1 MAHDGSVIIDIDG
14 DDSKFKS
21 KLASLGKTAIK
32 GATVAVTAASGALA
46 GLGAYAIK
54 VGSAFETAMS
64 DVSATMQISESDIE
78 NCTGAYKVL
87 HDAAIEAGATTK
99 YSATEA
105 AEALNYLALAGYD
118 AQTAASVLPSVL
130 NLAAASGMDLA
141 AASDMATDAMA
152 ALGIEASNENLT
164 AFGDQMAMTAAKAN
178 TSVGQLGEA
187 ILTVGATANNL
198 AGGTT
203 ELNAALGVLANRG
216 TKGSEAGTA
225 LRNIILSLMAPTDQA
240 AEAMKSL
247 GLSVTD
253 AEGNMRP
260 LNDIMNDMSAG
271 LSEMTSA
278 ESAQWL
284 NTVFNK
290 TDLAD
295 VQNLMAGCGEEFN
308 NLVDNIEKSGGAM
321 QDMADTKANN
331 LKGAID
337 SLKSRAE
344 TLGIAFYESVDN
356 PIKDVVNSAAD
367 ALGSLTEAFNE
378 GGLEGMFLKLGSL
391 ATDAAQALIANAPA
405 IASAAGRIISSF
417 GSGLAAA
424 LPELTACAVSMINSL
439 ADGIRQNL
447 PQMIPA
453 AMEALVSFSG
463 GLRKNVGQIVD
474 AGLNLITVLAESLI
488 ANLPVFIETVPEII
502 TNIAGIINDN
512 APKLLETGLE
522 IIGALAQGLIQAIP
536 TLVANIPQIIQAIVA
551 VFSAFNWIQLG
562 QLIVNGVKAGATAL
576 GGALKSIGQNAI
588 NAFKSINWANAGTAA
603 CNFIHNAITG
613 AAGLIG
619 NALRAVGTKGL
630 SAFRSINWASVGQ
643 AAINFIKSAISG
655 AAGLVVSALRSVGTR
670 GMQAFTSI
678 DWAYVGK
685 NIISGIVRGI
695 SGAASAL
702 FNTLRNLASN
712 ALNAAKNAL
721 GIKSPSKKFR
731 EEVGRWIPEGIA
743 KGVDDNADAV
753 QESIKEAVDPGVIT
767 RDVQDNIAAINQKL
781 AAAVNSE
788 MLRVSATISGGQTGG
803 TAPSP
808 TGDRKTVIIDY
819 HPEQKFDEPTSL
831 RSMDEH
837 NRRSAR
843 GLEKVIANA

>member
-1 MAHDGSVIIDIDG
+1 MATENGSVIIKITG
-14 DDSKFKS
+14 DDDEFKKKVDGLGDAAES
-21 KLASLGKTAIK
+21 GLGKLKNAAKKAAI
-32 GATVAVTAASGALA
+32 VAGGALLA
-46 GLGAYAIK
+46 IGGYAIK
-54 VGSAFETAMS
+54 VGSDFEYAMS
-64 DVSATMQISESDIE
+64 DVSATMQISQEDIE
-78 NCTGAYKVL
+78 NCTGAYKLL
-87 HDAAIEAGATTK
+87 HNAAIEAGATTK

-152 ALGIEASNENLT
+152 ALGIEATNENLT

-178 TSVGQLGEA
+178 TSVSQLGEA

-225 LRNIILSLMAPTDQA
+225 LRNVILSLMAPTDKA
-240 AEAMKSL
+240 AEAMESL

-284 NTVFNK
+284 STVFNK

-295 VQNLMAGCGEEFN
+295 VQNLMAGCGEEFDK
-308 NLVDNIEKSGGAM
+308 LAENIKDSGGAM

-331 LKGAID
+331 LQGAID

-367 ALGSLTEAFNE
+367 ALGSLTEAFND
-378 GGLEGMFLKLGSL
+378 GGLEGMLLKLGGL

-453 AMEALVSFSG
+453 AMEALVSFSS
-463 GLRKNVGQIVD
+463 GLRQNVGQIVG
-474 AGLNLITVLAESLI
+474 AGLNLITALAESLI

-512 APKLLETGLE
+512 APKLLATGLE
-522 IIGALAQGLIQAIP
+522 IIGTLAQGLIQAIP
-536 TLVANIPQIIQAIVA
+536 TLIANIPQIIQAIVA

-562 QLIVNGVKAGATAL
+562 QLIVNGVKAGAAAL
-576 GGALKSIGQNAI
+576 GSALKNLGQNAI

-603 CNFIHNAITG
+603 CNFIHNAIAG

-619 NALRAVGTKGL
+619 RALRTVGTNGL
-630 SAFRSINWASVGQ
+630 NAFRSINWASVGR

-731 EEVGRWIPEGIA
+731 DEVGRWIPEGVA
-743 KGVDDNADAV
+743 AGVTKYAETMEDAV
-753 QESIKEAVDPGVIT
+753 EKSTSRLTKAANVST
-767 RDVQDNIAAINQKL
+767 LQDKL
-781 AAAVNSE
+781 KAAVENQSVD
-788 MLRVSATISGGQTGG
+788 MTAKLNGGSSPVPVPGG
-803 TAPSP
+803 P
-808 TGDRKTVIIDY
+808 RNTVI
-819 HPEQKFDEPTSL
+819 
-831 RSMDEH
+831 H
-837 NRRSAR
+837 NEYNQTINSPKAMSRREIRRETKNIVRRIQTA
-843 GLEKVIANA
+843 